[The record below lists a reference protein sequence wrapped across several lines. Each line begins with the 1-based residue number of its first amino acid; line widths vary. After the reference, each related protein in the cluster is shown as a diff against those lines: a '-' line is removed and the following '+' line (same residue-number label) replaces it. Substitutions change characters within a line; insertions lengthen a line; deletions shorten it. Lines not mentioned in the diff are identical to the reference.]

1 MKFKPELSQEILP
14 DGTLEADY
22 AQAQEAGRVRLGV
35 QCLYLRK
42 LSGAAYVPCGQ
53 IVRAWLRQE
62 EVRARMCCAT
72 ANFDQFYVVMSC
84 GGGQEVR
91 WQVGDKAAGQR
102 VLDHIS
108 AQNPA
113 VEIGYRK

>member
-1 MKFKPELSQEILP
+1 MKFKPELSREILP
-14 DGTLEADY
+14 DSTLEADY
-22 AQAQEAGRVRLGV
+22 AQAQEMGKVRLGA
-35 QCLYLRK
+35 QCLYLRR
-42 LSGAAYVPCGQ
+42 LSRTAYVPCGRV
-53 IVRAWLRQE
+53 VRAWLRQE

-91 WQVGDKAAGQR
+91 WQVEDKAAGQR

-108 AQNPA
+108 TQNPT